1 MSFSAIEPVTELYE
15 LQSVSQ
21 VSQVVVEHACFK
33 EFCFRLRGLSQ
44 AIKEI
49 DDTCWQQPLRKLRHY
64 RFDHCAA
71 PLGFGNEWIMPP
83 QKLAELKLDLEICTD
98 YYPKLKTEVGNL
110 MGSLARLVDEND
122 NPMMIE
128 IVNQIQSVGHL
139 AVLLK
144 ESRHIPMFAEVVEA
158 SGLSESIEILSQQQL
173 RKVESSFGTI
183 LCIGSSRW
191 YKEFIF
197 RTPRSKNTRVIRFGW
212 LADSDC
218 RSTPLFKG
226 WNATRRELETRKKI
240 RAASSSAPS
249 ITSGVLTMDNQ
260 DWLHDEELVPRFDL
274 SVIANKFV
282 SRDPDRQEGRY
293 DAVARLFELEG
304 NRGAFL
310 ESADGSRAL
319 VIDLD
324 ENSTGLVSR
333 MSTSAITP
341 GMFVL
346 LRGDPE
352 EDAEYI
358 IPIADLILGKR
369 ATNLREF
376 QRRWKSALRSLTAS
390 IGVTKIIGYL
400 RDEGSTIA
408 NETNLRNWLSPRNIR
423 TDAEKDF
430 FAIMRVIGMKD
441 VEEKCWRYAMQI
453 DSAHRRAGRRIRT
466 ELLRQVREADLTELE
481 KLGEMRFELEG
492 LGGKPLMALRVVRVS
507 DFTSNVAHHH
517 LNKLFDLE
525 DH

>member
-1 MSFSAIEPVTELYE
+1 MSFSTIEPVTELYE
-15 LQSVSQ
+15 IQSVSQ
-21 VSQVVVEHACFK
+21 VAQVVVEHAEFK
-33 EFCFRLRGLSQ
+33 EFCFRLRRLSQ

-49 DDTCWQQPLRKLRHY
+49 DDSCWQQPLRKLRHY

-71 PLGFGNEWIMPP
+71 PLGFGNEWIMPS
-83 QKLAELKLDLEICTD
+83 QKHADLKLELEICTD
-98 YYPKLKTEVGNL
+98 YYPKLKTEVVHL
-110 MGSLARLVDEND
+110 MELLTRLVDGND
-122 NPMMIE
+122 NPIMIE
-128 IVNQIQSVGHL
+128 ILNQTRAVGHL

-158 SGLSESIEILSQQQL
+158 AGLSDSIEILSQQQL
-173 RKVESSFGTI
+173 RKVENSFDTL
-183 LCIGSSRW
+183 LCVGSSRW

-226 WNATRRELETRKKI
+226 WDATRRELETRKKI
-240 RAASSSAPS
+240 RAASISAPS
-249 ITSGVLTMDNQ
+249 ITSGVLTMDNE
-260 DWLHDEELVPRFDL
+260 DRIYDEELVPRFDL

-282 SRDPDRQEGRY
+282 NRDSDRQEGRY
-293 DAVARLFELEG
+293 DAIARLFELEG
-304 NRGAFL
+304 NRCAFL

-324 ENSTGLVSR
+324 EYSTGIVSR
-333 MSTSAITP
+333 MSTKAITP

-346 LRGDPE
+346 LRGDPDD
-352 EDAEYI
+352 DAEYI
-358 IPIADLILGKR
+358 IPIADRILGKQ
-369 ATNLREF
+369 ATSLREF
-376 QRRWKSALRSLTAS
+376 QRRWKSALRSLTVS
-390 IGVTKIIGYL
+390 IGVAKIIAYL

-423 TDAEKDF
+423 TDAEEDF
-430 FAIMRVIGMKD
+430 YAIMRVIGMKD
-441 VEEKCWRYAMQI
+441 VEEKCWKYAMQI

-481 KLGEMRFELEG
+481 KLGELRFELEG

-507 DFTSNVAHHH
+507 DFTSSVAHHH

-525 DH
+525 DQ